1 MCEEMIKNP
10 YRRVW
15 ACVNLDALH
24 DNLRQIAACRK
35 NDAGIIAVIKA
46 DGYGHGA
53 VMLAREMDEIPEVIG
68 YAVAIAGRC
77 RNQKARDGARLYL
90 PGGL

>member
-46 DGYGHGA
+46 IVCCPIHPA
-53 VMLAREMDEIPEVIG
+53 KVLTMEKEPLVAMVIM
-68 YAVAIAGRC
+68 AM
-77 RNQKARDGARLYL
+77 
-90 PGGL
+90 P